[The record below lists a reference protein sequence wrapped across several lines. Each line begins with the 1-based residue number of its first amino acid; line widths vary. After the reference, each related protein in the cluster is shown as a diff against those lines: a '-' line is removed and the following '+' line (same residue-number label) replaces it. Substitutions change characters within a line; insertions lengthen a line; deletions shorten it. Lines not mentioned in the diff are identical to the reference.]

1 MQLEKSVPYRVGT
14 KPTVLFTVV
23 HVTNGS
29 FPEHNEI
36 EVAVTSKFCV
46 EVRRHASKRRGLLS
60 LFVFPLL
67 SLLLLR
73 ALLG

>member
-14 KPTVLFTVV
+14 KPFTVV

-36 EVAVTSKFCV
+36 EVAMTSKFCV

-67 SLLLLR
+67 SPLLWMNN
-73 ALLG
+73 